1 MEAGRVR
8 IRLAVLGILLLGIL
22 LPGCTSKPEERVGVN
37 PPPVEEEVYEPL
49 TSEVEDAEID
59 TLFQEVQELEEFL
72 DEMEQ
77 GDSLELSL

>member
-1 MEAGRVR
+1 MR

-22 LPGCTSKPEERVGVN
+22 LPGCTSKPEEKAGANLPQVG
-37 PPPVEEEVYEPL
+37 EETYEPL
-49 TSEVEDAEID
+49 TSEAEDAEID

-72 DEMEQ
+72 DEIEQ